1 MKIGIMSDSHDDWG
15 STKKAI
21 KIFQD
26 QKTEF
31 AIHLGDY
38 VSLQS
43 FKMLEGAKLIGI
55 FGNNDGDRFR
65 IMEFSNEI
73 NIEIKGDFYEF
84 EQDGLKFAAYHGTEH
99 GITEALIHCG
109 RYDVVLSGHT
119 HIPGAKKVGKTLAI
133 NPGKANGFSGR
144 ATIAVFD
151 TKDKEVNFIDL

>member
-1 MKIGIMSDSHDDWG
+1 MKIGIISDSHDHWDNI
-15 STKKAI
+15 KKAV

-55 FGNNDGDRFR
+55 FGNNDGDKFR
-65 IMEFSNEI
+65 IMKASDEI

-84 EQDGLKFAAYHGTEH
+84 EQDGLKFAAYHGTES
-99 GITEALIHCG
+99 GITEALIYCG
-109 RYDVVLSGHT
+109 KYDVVLSGHT
-119 HIPGAKKVGKTLAI
+119 HISGIKKAGKTLAI

-144 ATIAVFD
+144 ATVAIFD
-151 TKDKEVNFIDL
+151 TKDRAVEFIDL